1 MWRLAVFA
9 AWGPVHRRFD
19 TLARP
24 SAAKWLWVGGVAAVA
39 FRAAAYLDRKVFGN
53 RAART
58 GHLSRSNPLGFA
70 VSTLFGRHGDGIV
83 RADSFPSGFSAFILQ
98 WVVFRGR
105 GGNAEGTT
113 TPGV

>member
-53 RAART
+53 RAAPHRT
-58 GHLSRSNPLGFA
+58 SKPVKPAGFRRERLCQDFCVNDQVLFLGM
-70 VSTLFGRHGDGIV
+70 GC
-83 RADSFPSGFSAFILQ
+83 
-98 WVVFRGR
+98 RGR
-105 GGNAEGTT
+105 GQFPF
-113 TPGV
+113 PGPSL